1 MSEDP
6 QEVLEFKAALS
17 RTSTEEIT
25 KRLENGVIARPWKRE
40 LAEADVARRNS
51 ERDAPSAKKTPGQ
64 KSVKLKSWAITILLI
79 ACAILVA
86 AILLLM

>member
-6 QEVLEFKAALS
+6 QEVLAFKETLS
-17 RTSTEEIT
+17 RASTEEIT
-25 KRLENGVIARPWKRE
+25 KLLDDGVIARSWKRE

-51 ERDAPSAKKTPGQ
+51 EKDAPSAKNTLGQ
-64 KSVKLKSWAITILLI
+64 KSVNLKSWAITILLI

>member
-1 MSEDP
+1 MSEGP
-6 QEVLEFKAALS
+6 QEVAAFKAALS

-40 LAEADVARRNS
+40 LAEADVARRNA
-51 ERDAPSAKKTPGQ
+51 EKDAPSAENTPGR
-64 KSVKLKSWAITILLI
+64 KSVKIKSWAITILLV
-79 ACAILVA
+79 ACAVLVA

>member
-6 QEVLEFKAALS
+6 QEVAAFKATLS
-17 RTSTEEIT
+17 KASTEEIT
-25 KRLENGVIARPWKRE
+25 KLLDDGVIARPWKRE
-40 LAEADVARRNS
+40 LAKADVARRIG
-51 ERDAPSAKKTPGQ
+51 EKDAPSASKTPNQ
-64 KSVKLKSWAITILLI
+64 TSIKLKSWAITILLI